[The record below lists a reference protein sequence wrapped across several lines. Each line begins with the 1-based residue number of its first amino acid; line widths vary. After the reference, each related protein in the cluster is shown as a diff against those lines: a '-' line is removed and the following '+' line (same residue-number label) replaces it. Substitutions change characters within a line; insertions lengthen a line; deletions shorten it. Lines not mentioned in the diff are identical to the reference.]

1 MNNGQGHATES
12 NTGSLDRNR
21 GGLPTSGSRNM
32 NGSVPTFEKHPW
44 KRCNVDIED
53 EELIREVTGIVT
65 VTIVIF
71 IIFLFM

>member
-1 MNNGQGHATES
+1 MNNGQGHVTES
-12 NTGSLDRNR
+12 NTGSLDRN
-21 GGLPTSGSRNM
+21 TGSRNM
-32 NGSVPTFEKHPW
+32 NGSVPTFEEHPW